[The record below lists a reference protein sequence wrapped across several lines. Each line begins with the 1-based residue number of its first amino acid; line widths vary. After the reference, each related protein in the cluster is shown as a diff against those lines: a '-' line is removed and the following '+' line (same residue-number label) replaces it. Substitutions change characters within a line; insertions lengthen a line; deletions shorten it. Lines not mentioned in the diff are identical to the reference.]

1 MTIIAT
7 APGYETF
14 ADVLLSSPNAEN
26 VLLHVDG
33 QPDRSMRAI
42 VRQKT
47 QTFQVYGGN
56 SAKSDL
62 NTLRLAPAD
71 AQIVPDSAR
80 FTVRGLVYHVAP
92 RGIRPDGVAMVA
104 VDLETTPR

>member
-1 MTIIAT
+1 MTSFTT

-14 ADVLLSSPNAEN
+14 ADVLLSTPHAED
-26 VLLHVDG
+26 VVLHVDD
-33 QPDRSMRAI
+33 QPDRPMRAI

-47 QTFQVYGGN
+47 QTFSVYGG
-56 SAKSDL
+56 STAKADI
-62 NTLRLAPAD
+62 NTLRIAPTD
-71 AQIVPDSAR
+71 AELVPEGAR

-92 RGIRPDGVAMVA
+92 RGLRPDGVAMVA

>member
-1 MTIIAT
+1 MNLTT

-14 ADVLLSSPNAEN
+14 ADVLLASPNAETV
-26 VLLHVDG
+26 VLHIDG
-33 QPDRSMRAI
+33 QPDRPMRAI

-47 QTFQVYGGN
+47 QTFSVYGGTTTK
-56 SAKSDL
+56 ADL
-62 NTLRLAPAD
+62 NTIRLAPAD
-71 AQIVPDSAR
+71 AQLVTDGAR

-92 RGIRPDGVAMVA
+92 RGVRPDGVAMVA